1 METLDEIIKLKQ
13 EKDAVIL
20 AHYYVPE
27 EVQKVADYIG
37 DSYFL
42 SKKAVELNNK
52 VIVFAGVKF
61 MGESA
66 KLLNPE
72 KTILMPNLKADCPMA
87 HMVDKKYVDEC
98 KKKYDDLAVVCYINS
113 TAEIKSWCD
122 VSVTSANAV
131 KIVRNIKQKNILF
144 IPDKNLARHVA
155 EQVPEKNIIFN
166 DGYCHV
172 HEKMKAQEIMELK
185 KQYPNAKV
193 LAHPECNKEIIE
205 LANYIGSTSGIINYV
220 KENKEFKQFIIAT
233 EMGVEFALKNAR
245 NDAEYFFPNT
255 KPICVNMKLNTLQ
268 SLLEVLRNFDN
279 KVEDLNND
287 IKVAAKQTLTNMLD
301 LASK

>member
-1 METLDEIIKLKQ
+1 METLDEVIKLKK

-20 AHYYVPE
+20 AHYYVPK

-42 SKKAVELNNK
+42 SKKAVELTNK
-52 VIVFAGVKF
+52 VIVFAGVQF

-66 KLLNPE
+66 KLLNPQ
-72 KTILMPNLKADCPMA
+72 KTILMPNIKADCPMA
-87 HMVDKKYVDEC
+87 HMVDKKFVDDC

-122 VSVTSANAV
+122 VTVTSANAV
-131 KIVRNIKQKNILF
+131 KIVRNLKQKNILF
-144 IPDKNLARHVA
+144 IPDKNLARYVA
-155 EQVPEKNIIFN
+155 EQVPEKNIIIN
-166 DGYCHV
+166 DGYCPI

-185 KQYPNAKV
+185 KQYPNAQV
-193 LAHPECNKEIIE
+193 LAHPECNKEIIQ

-220 KENKEFKQFIIAT
+220 KENKEFNQFIIAT
-233 EMGVEFALKNAR
+233 EIGVEFALKNAR
-245 NDAEYFFPNT
+245 SDAEFFFTKT
-255 KPICVNMKLNTLQ
+255 KPICVDMKLNTL
-268 SLLEVLRNFDN
+268 SSIKDVLKNFNNEVL
-279 KVEDLNND
+279 DLNND
-287 IKVAAKQTLTNMLD
+287 IKIAAKQTLTNMLE